1 MTDPLVS
8 KEHARIVGFRLVT
21 FLCSYNVTG
30 RNNNCI
36 AGSDA
41 SCLPPLDCED
51 PVLTVHL
58 ILTSV

>member
-8 KEHARIVGFRLVT
+8 KEHARRVVGFRLVT

-30 RNNNCI
+30 RNNNY

-41 SCLPPLDCED
+41 IWLPPLHCED
-51 PVLTVHL
+51 PVLAVHL